1 MKKNNKKGFTLV
13 ELVIVV
19 AVMAIL
25 VAVAIPTIGAVTS
38 KAKASVYDSNAKTIE
53 SMLKLEEANADDG
66 SATSTPDY
74 KKALEDANLG
84 IKNDTFYVDPGTN
97 NVLTSTENK
106 IPTAAADPYTATIKF
121 ETKTVSGATTT
132 TITLTGFGS

>member
-25 VAVAIPTIGAVTS
+25 VAVAIPTIGAVTG
-38 KAKASVYDSNAKTIE
+38 KARVSVYNSNAKTIE

-66 SATSTPDY
+66 TGADPDY
-74 KKALEDANLG
+74 ETALNDANLG
-84 IKNDTFYVDPGTN
+84 IEEGTYYYVTDTNVVYTVPADGSIPESAPDGYDGTI
-97 NVLTSTENK
+97 TFTDG
-106 IPTAAADPYTATIKF
+106 TAAL
-121 ETKTVSGATTT
+121 S
-132 TITLTGFGS
+132 